1 MEEKTPLQE
10 VVDIL
15 SDYYGEDKVDLQDND
30 IMIYFP
36 SVTIT
41 NESDKSIDITE
52 VYVKFRVDNS
62 GKMIGVFKINRAE
75 YTAAQW
81 HCNYMHSHVNNIPKG
96 SLTEFSSC
104 CLGSGPIRDTM
115 ASLNIT
121 FDKDIWG
128 LFALEL
134 DKYIHTESLA
144 GVPYHYLES
153 VHTGRGREASISIPG
168 TRTTSGFG
176 SITDTILVN
185 RFLPYVANSRTF
197 SFNFIGD
204 KYSIAD
210 SPYNIVIKMSILFSE
225 WYNGLSAREQGTIK
239 EDLLH
244 TGALIRCKIINRDIK
259 VYSEGVLPSSSI
271 KSYRSYVGTLLWVFK
286 GKRVTLN
293 ITGLDGVNSTSPEY
307 NSTILHPNAVM
318 YLVHNILSVI
328 NYRYGNNRNQLGK
341 KAVYI

>member
-1 MEEKTPLQE
+1 MEEKAPLQE

-15 SDYYGEDKVDLQDND
+15 SDYYGEDKVDLQGNNV
-30 IMIYFP
+30 MIYFP

-41 NESDKSIDITE
+41 NENDRSIDITE
-52 VYVKFRVDNS
+52 VYVKFRVDNF
-62 GKMIGVFKINRAE
+62 GKMIGVFNINRAE

-81 HCNYMHSHVNNIPKG
+81 HCNYMHSHVKNIPKG
-96 SLTEFSSC
+96 NLTEFSSC

-115 ASLNIT
+115 ASLNTT

-134 DKYIHTESLA
+134 DKYIHTESIV
-144 GVPYHYLES
+144 GVPYHYLEK
-153 VHTGRGREASISIPG
+153 VHIGGEREVSISIPNR
-168 TRTTSGFG
+168 RTTSNFG
-176 SITDTILVN
+176 SIADIILVG

-225 WYNGLSAREQGTIK
+225 WYNGLSAREQGSIK
-239 EDLLH
+239 EDLFEA
-244 TGALIRCKIINRDIK
+244 GALIRCKIVNRDIK
-259 VYSEGVLPSSSI
+259 VCSQDTLSNSNI
-271 KSYRSYVGTLLWVFK
+271 QSYRSYVGTPLWVFK

-293 ITGLDGVNSTSPEY
+293 ITGLERVNNTNPLY
-307 NSTILHPNAVM
+307 DSTILHPDAVM
-318 YLVHNILSVI
+318 YLVHNILSII

-341 KAVYI
+341 KAIYI